1 MEEMNK
7 KQLIKEWLLKNCV
20 NAKGHL
26 DLAHL
31 DFSDFEGDVYINHMK
46 VILTDKNYIYTTTV
60 NTEEGTYRI
69 FTVENKNGGAGITA
83 VKIK

>member
-26 DLAHL
+26 DLAYL
-31 DFSDFEGDVYINHMK
+31 DFSDFDGDVYISSMK
-46 VILTDKNYIYTTTV
+46 VKKSLHQEYQKVGEDLYQNFQEVGGKLYQAFQK
-60 NTEEGTYRI
+60 EG
-69 FTVENKNGGAGITA
+69 
-83 VKIK
+83 VK